1 MMNTY
6 NNPVLENLPKHLRR
20 YVVEQNYD
28 RYSAIDQAIWR
39 YVMRQNYAYLK
50 DIAFYPYIPGLSKAG
65 LTIERIPSLQSM
77 NDRLSEIGWG
87 AVTVDGFIPP
97 AAFMEFQ
104 AHCVLVI
111 AADIRQIEHI
121 TYTPAPDIIH
131 ESSGHAPI
139 IGEPEYAKYL
149 QYFGE
154 VGSKAMSSA
163 KDFELYEAIRAL
175 SIIKEKDNAREEEIQ
190 LATDRFNEIS
200 SNMGE
205 PSEMALLSRLHWWTV
220 EYGLIGTVEDF
231 KIYGAGLL
239 SSIGESATC
248 MNSNVSKLIYS
259 LDTLNYSYDITRPQ
273 PQLFVTPDFAYAYRI
288 LDEFAEGMSFRVG
301 GKLGMERA
309 VASNNIC
316 TVELS
321 SGLQISGKF
330 VFQGLGE
337 DLLGVK
343 TVGATALAFGN
354 KELEGHG
361 KSYHVEGFSSPI
373 GSLLGVNKKLEECS
387 FQDLDLMGIRIG
399 NLKSLYFDSGI
410 LVSGKVESI
419 LFSDSGQL
427 LLISFSGC
435 NVIHEASGEFLF
447 KSEWG
452 IYDMA
457 VGHSIVSVY
466 SGAADKFAFDPDIN
480 LSSIRTEKQVISSD
494 QQELHGFY
502 ASIRSARENGFTNN
516 QLPEIYDNLR
526 ESYTKDWLAVIE
538 LYELAIYKGD
548 GEMAD
553 RLEED
558 LLIKAK
564 ENPDLSK
571 LISDGMLLAK
581 TQPINLELVNK

>member
-1 MMNTY
+1 MNTY

>member
-1 MMNTY
+1 MNTY

-87 AVTVDGFIPP
+87 AVTVDGFISP

-494 QQELHGFY
+494 HQELHGFY

-516 QLPEIYDNLR
+516 QLTEIYDNLR
-526 ESYTKDWLAVIE
+526 ESYTQDWLAVIE

>member
-28 RYSAIDQAIWR
+28 RYSSIDQAIWR

-77 NDRLSEIGWG
+77 NDSLSRIGWG

-111 AADIRQIEHI
+111 AADIRQLEHI

-139 IGEPEYAKYL
+139 IGEPEYARYL

-175 SIIKEKDNAREEEIQ
+175 SIIKEKDNATEDEIQ
-190 LATDRFNEIS
+190 LATVRFNEVS

-248 MNSNVSKLIYS
+248 MNPKVSKLIYS

-273 PQLFVTPDFAYAYRI
+273 PQLFVTPDFAHAYRI
-288 LDEFAEGMSFRVG
+288 LDEFAEGMAFRVG

-309 VASNNIC
+309 VSSNNIC

-321 SGLQISGKF
+321 SGLQISGRF
-330 VFQGLGE
+330 VFEGLGE
-337 DLLGVK
+337 DLHGVK
-343 TVGATALAFGN
+343 TVGATALAYAN

-361 KSYHVEGFSSPI
+361 KSYHVDGFSSPV
-373 GSLLGVNKKLEECS
+373 GDLLGINKKLEDCS
-387 FQDLDLMGIRIG
+387 SQDLEEMGIGIG
-399 NLKSLYFDSGI
+399 KLKSLYFDSGI
-410 LVSGKVESI
+410 LVSGKVESL
-419 LFSDSGQL
+419 LFSESGKL

-435 NVIHEASGEFLF
+435 NVIHEPSGEFLF

-480 LSSIRTEKQVISSD
+480 LSSIRTEKQLISSD
-494 QQELHGFY
+494 QRKLHGFY
-502 ASIRSARENGFTNN
+502 AEIRSARENGFTKN
-516 QLPEIYDNLR
+516 QLTEIYDNLR
-526 ESYTKDWLAVIE
+526 ESYTQDWLAVIE

-548 GEMAD
+548 GEMEE
-553 RLEED
+553 RLEQD